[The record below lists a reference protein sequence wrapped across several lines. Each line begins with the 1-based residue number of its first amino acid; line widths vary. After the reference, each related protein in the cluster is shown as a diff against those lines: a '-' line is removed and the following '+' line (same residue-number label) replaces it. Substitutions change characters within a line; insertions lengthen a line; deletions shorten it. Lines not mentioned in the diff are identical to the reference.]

1 MSECVDTFYDY
12 NPRDSKYEFMK
23 DNMKLLV
30 IHGSGYVGVEEP
42 PEEEWV
48 ESFDGYSIETKE
60 ANDYV
65 INNFKMQ
72 RTIYFKEIE
81 LAEEWDLD
89 KNFLDELWETRKGE
103 WITYSDPSGV
113 IYFKVLSDN

>member
-65 INNFKMQ
+65 INNFKLQ

-89 KNFLDELWETRKGE
+89 KNFLDELWETRKGK

-113 IYFKVLSDN
+113 IYFKTLSDK